1 MIQTGVAEINNIYS
15 REHEDS
21 GQLKS
26 WKRVTQSKEKI
37 IYMKRSGVIKRVV
50 LSSDIMEIYLDLG
63 CSMLQLGAFYY
74 IQLDFFNPAKM
85 TKFLA
90 INKH

>member
-15 REHEDS
+15 REHENS

-26 WKRVTQSKEKI
+26 CFFCVTQSKQKI
-37 IYMKRSGVIKRVV
+37 IYMKRSGVIKTVV
-50 LSSDIMEIYLDLG
+50 LSSDIMEICLDLG

-74 IQLDFFNPAKM
+74 IQLDFFQPSQNDK
-85 TKFLA
+85 
-90 INKH
+90 ISRN